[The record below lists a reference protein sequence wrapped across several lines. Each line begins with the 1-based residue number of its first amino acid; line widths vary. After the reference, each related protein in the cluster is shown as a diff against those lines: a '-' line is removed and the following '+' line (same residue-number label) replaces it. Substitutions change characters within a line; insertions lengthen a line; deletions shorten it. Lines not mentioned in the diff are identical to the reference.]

1 MRLSVLGVTTSS
13 SEKHQEARIPE
24 GKNTQI
30 RSAIKRNDRPCGSE
44 IQQFQMNATGVYPND
59 AMLRQISEGIKI
71 NNVDEDSLINSKN
84 EWNYFQI
91 PRAVITHGRLYP
103 TEMRCL
109 VRTYMKSEKAWTFLM
124 SLT

>member
-1 MRLSVLGVTTSS
+1 
-13 SEKHQEARIPE
+13 
-24 GKNTQI
+24 
-30 RSAIKRNDRPCGSE
+30 
-44 IQQFQMNATGVYPND
+44 MNATGVYPND
-59 AMLRQISEGIKI
+59 AMLRQISEGINI
-71 NNVDEDSLINSKN
+71 NNLDEDSLINSKN